1 MPAARSR
8 RRSYVSALLVSLAL
22 TLAACGGSSGVQGQS
37 EVKAE
42 PVSTTGTNPFTST
55 AGHDSSGV
63 TPPPAA
69 ASQSGGPASYSASTP
84 GLYGGTRNYAE
95 CDASKLV
102 TFLQQNP
109 AKAAAWAST
118 LGVQTSQIQSYVST
132 LTPVTLRTDTRVTN
146 HGYVDGRANPIQSV
160 LEAGTAVFLDKY
172 GNPVVKCY
180 CGNPLTAPALL
191 SAPRY
196 VGPMWSGFSTN
207 NITIINQSTTIIQT
221 FTLYDLKTGKTFT
234 RPAGSSGQSDGPD
247 SSSSSASAPGQSPQ
261 PQGQQSNGSENPSA
275 SFSPNP
281 GHQGD
286 TFTLSASGFQP
297 GAQLDVTL
305 TRPDGVVEHYT
316 ISAGGDG
323 TGTYTFSNTQN
334 VVTGTYSATVTNSAT
349 GAQASASVDVQPSG
363 GGGSASGAGSSPGG
377 SNPGSSSPNGSN
389 PNGSNPSGSNP
400 SGSNPSGSNQGTPNQ
415 GSQSPTP

>member
-1 MPAARSR
+1 MPNAGSRHRAAHG
-8 RRSYVSALLVSLAL
+8 LVAAVVGLAL
-22 TLAACGGSSGVQGQS
+22 TVTACGGGAAGVQGQS

-42 PVSTTGTNPFTST
+42 PISTNGTNPFTST
-55 AGHDSSGV
+55 TGHDSSGV

-69 ASQSGGPASYSASTP
+69 AGQNGGPATYSASTP

-95 CDASKLV
+95 CDATKLV

-118 LGVQTSQIQSYVST
+118 LGIQTSQIQSYVST

-146 HGYVDGRANPIQSV
+146 HGYVDGRADPIQSV
-160 LEAGTAVFLDKY
+160 LEAGTAAFVDKY
-172 GNPVVKCY
+172 GSPVVKCY
-180 CGNPLTAPALL
+180 CGNPLTAPTLL
-191 SAPRY
+191 TAPRY
-196 VGPMWSGFSTN
+196 VGSTWPGFSTT
-207 NITIINQSTTIIQT
+207 NITIIHQSTTIIQN
-221 FTLYDLKTGKTFT
+221 FTLYNLKTGKTFT
-234 RPAGSSGQSDGPD
+234 RPAGSDGQSDGPD
-247 SSSSSASAPGQSPQ
+247 QQGASSTGLPPAPSP
-261 PQGQQSNGSENPSA
+261 PGGQQSNGAENPSA

-323 TGTYTFSNTQN
+323 TGSYSFSNTQN
-334 VVTGTYSATVTNSAT
+334 VITGTYSATVTNSAT
-349 GAQASASVDVQPSG
+349 GAQASASVDVQPSSGASG
-363 GGGSASGAGSSPGG
+363 GGA
-377 SNPGSSSPNGSN
+377 
-389 PNGSNPSGSNP
+389 PSGNSPPGN
-400 SGSNPSGSNQGTPNQ
+400 SGSGSGTPNSGTPNSGTPNSGTPNSGTPNSGTPNS
-415 GSQSPTP
+415 GSTP

>member
-1 MPAARSR
+1 MPRAGCRQRAAHG
-8 RRSYVSALLVSLAL
+8 VGALLVGLAL
-22 TLAACGGSSGVQGQS
+22 TLSACGGSSGVQGRS

-42 PVSTTGTNPFTST
+42 PVSTTGANPFTST
-55 AGHDSSGV
+55 AGHDSPGV
-63 TPPPAA
+63 TPPAA
-69 ASQSGGPASYSASTP
+69 AVSQSGGPAAYSASTL
-84 GLYGGTRNYAE
+84 GLYGGTRNYAQ

-102 TFLQQNP
+102 AFLQQNP

-118 LGVQTSQIQSYVST
+118 LGVQTSQIQSYVSS

-172 GNPVVKCY
+172 GSPVVKCY

-191 SAPRY
+191 AAPRY
-196 VGPMWSGFSTN
+196 VGTLWSSFSTT
-207 NITIINQSTTIIQT
+207 NITIIHQSTTIIQT
-221 FTLYDLKTGKTFT
+221 FTLYDLKTGKTFA
-234 RPAGSSGQSDGPD
+234 RPAGTSGQSDGPD
-247 SSSSSASAPGQSPQ
+247 QQGSSSTTTPPPGQAQ

-297 GAQLDVTL
+297 GAQLDVSL

-316 ISAGGDG
+316 ISVGGDG
-323 TGTYTFSNTQN
+323 TGSYTFSNTQS
-334 VVTGTYSATVTNSAT
+334 VVTGTYSATVTNSAS
-349 GAQASASVDVQPSG
+349 GAQASASVDVQPSSG
-363 GGGSASGAGSSPGG
+363 ASGAGGPS
-377 SNPGSSSPNGSN
+377 GSSSPGN
-389 PNGSNPSGSNP
+389 SGS
-400 SGSNPSGSNQGTPNQ
+400 GTPNSGTQ
-415 GSQSPTP
+415 TSGTPNSGTPNSGSTP